1 MKQKKSVY
9 KNLLILDLNST
20 YFGVSCAH
28 AYTNSQK
35 NVNYISK
42 SIQTHTLSLVRS
54 RTVHTFFFLLLYYFS
69 FFHLLNA
76 KLPPVKL
83 LLCLVCITM
92 ALIYLFVSDGRDT
105 ENWYPTNKKKNNR
118 YSMTG
123 SWWKCVYF
131 FSVFIIIAY
140 DSYLCVYVY
149 VKVYG
154 RKNDFDD
161 VMW

>member
-54 RTVHTFFFLLLYYFS
+54 RTVHTFFFVTLLFFVFSSIKCKITSCQAPAMLSLYNDGVNIS
-69 FFHLLNA
+69 
-76 KLPPVKL
+76 
-83 LLCLVCITM
+83 VCIRWKGHRE
-92 ALIYLFVSDGRDT
+92 LVS
-105 ENWYPTNKKKNNR
+105 NKQKKKNNR

-123 SWWKCVYF
+123 S
-131 FSVFIIIAY
+131 
-140 DSYLCVYVY
+140 
-149 VKVYG
+149 
-154 RKNDFDD
+154 
-161 VMW
+161 